1 MTMNHIATAMLGSM
15 MLAGVVHAAE
25 ITIYKQPHFSGD
37 GVTVRNDARD
47 LGPLGITDQAS
58 SLVVKS
64 GRWQVCTQPDF
75 QGDCQVLRQGEYAT
89 LDPTLNHRI
98 ESVREVER
106 TARGTRD
113 GRSESRSPEAYGE
126 RGPEGRFERPERRPE
141 TPRWRDDE
149 RAPGSGEWR

>member
-1 MTMNHIATAMLGSM
+1 MNRIAYAMLAPV

-25 ITIYKQPHFSGD
+25 ITIYKQPDFTGD
-37 GVTVRNDARD
+37 GVTVRSDARD

-75 QGDCQVLRQGEYAT
+75 QGDCQVLRPGEYAT

-98 ESVREVER
+98 ESVREVAR
-106 TARGTRD
+106 TARAARD
-113 GRSESRSPEAYGE
+113 GRYETPSPEAYGDRSE
-126 RGPEGRFERPERRPE
+126 RFERRPE
-141 TPRWRDDE
+141 TPRWREDG